1 MNADKTVK
9 CPRCS
14 SKNISKTGLGIT
26 ERTVAYALGF
36 TASILVSPIIRYNG
50 ADRMVREAISIEFKC
65 KSCSNTFRSKIN
77 E

>member
-1 MNADKTVK
+1 MNTDKTVK

-50 ADRMVREAISIEFKC
+50 ADRMVR
-65 KSCSNTFRSKIN
+65 
-77 E
+77 